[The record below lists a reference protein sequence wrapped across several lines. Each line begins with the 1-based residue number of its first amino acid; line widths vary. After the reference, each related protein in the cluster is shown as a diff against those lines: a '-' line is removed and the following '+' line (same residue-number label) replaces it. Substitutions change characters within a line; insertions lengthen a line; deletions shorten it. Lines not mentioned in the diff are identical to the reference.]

1 MVLRGEREV
10 ERMVFRGERE
20 WEGKCGKAD
29 VLMEKRVEKYAVQI
43 EGVRALFGGER
54 RDLEDIQIEREEET
68 K

>member
-29 VLMEKRVEKYAVQI
+29 VLMEKRVEKYAV
-43 EGVRALFGGER
+43 
-54 RDLEDIQIEREEET
+54 
-68 K
+68 